1 MAKSSKFNDKMSRL
15 SEAIMYSRRKM
26 QPFRENR
33 LRAIRQYVGTNY
45 SDYGAEDKV
54 PVNLLE
60 MAINIYRRQV
70 AANRPQVIV
79 RTKNSDLKAEAA
91 DFETMINHTLDEIEF
106 EPTLQRWVLD
116 AMFGLGVVKVGLSP
130 GRAGEIDGF
139 MHDVGQVFA
148 DNVDF
153 EDFCFDMTAKR
164 WDQVQFCGNRYTLPY
179 EMVMDMKLFGNKPLQ
194 PNPYHRV
201 TNEQGDERVT
211 SLQTGGETL
220 GTEQYMP
227 VVELWDVWLPY
238 ENVVVTVQADDHAG
252 GFYNNEPL
260 QIVDWAGPE
269 VGPYHLLSYI
279 DVPGNIMPLSPAG
292 LLVDMHELV
301 NRIFRKLGRQ
311 AERQKTLTVVA
322 GGAEEDGRRIVNASD
337 GDTILSD
344 RPEATREMKF
354 GGVDSPSL
362 AFMIQLKDMF
372 SYLGGNLDSLGGLAP
387 SAKSGKH
394 DSLLRQSAS
403 VRIDDMQARTTNAV
417 RKVVES
423 IADYI
428 YYDPAPSTKV
438 YRDIPNTDMS
448 VKVDFD
454 PEIREGDFLD
464 FAIDIAPYSLQS
476 RSPSERLAA
485 INEIMQGVVMPMA
498 GQLQQRGIV
507 PDMDR
512 YMEIISKYSHMS
524 EIAEIL
530 KIADFAEME
539 TMKEMAEMGGGQQQG
554 ANKAPVTERRYVR
567 ENVAMGGT
575 RAGRDNAMAQALMG
589 GGGDN
594 AVTQAAMEGM

>member
-1 MAKSSKFNDKMSRL
+1 MANKTLNDKMVRL
-15 SEAIMYSRRKM
+15 SEAIMFSRRKM

-45 SDYGAEDKV
+45 SENGADDKV
-54 PVNLLE
+54 PINLLE
-60 MAINIYRRQV
+60 QAINIYRRMV
-70 AANRPQVIV
+70 AANRPQVLV
-79 RTKNSDLKAEAA
+79 RSKNADLKAESS
-91 DFETMINHTLDEIEF
+91 DFEAVINHHLDEMGF
-106 EPTLQRWVLD
+106 EETLQRWVLD
-116 AMFGLGVVKVGLSP
+116 SMFGLGVVKVGLTP

-139 MHDVGQVFA
+139 THDVGQVFV

-179 EMVMDMKLFGNKPLQ
+179 EMAMDMKLFGKKELT
-194 PNPYHRV
+194 PNPYV
-201 TNEQGDERVT
+201 ASTNEQGDERVNT
-211 SLQTGGETL
+211 LQTGGETM

-227 VVELWDVWLPY
+227 VIELWDVWLPY
-238 ENVVVTVQADDHAG
+238 ENVIVTVQADEHAG

-260 QIVDWAGPE
+260 QVIDWAGPE
-269 VGPYHLLSYI
+269 VGPYHLLSMG
-279 DVPGNIMPLSPAG
+279 DVPGNIMPLSPAS
-292 LLVDMHELV
+292 LLIDLHELV
-301 NRIFRKLGRQ
+301 NRLFRKLGRQ

-423 IADYI
+423 VADYL
-428 YYDPAPSTKV
+428 YYDPAPSTRV
-438 YRDIPNTDMS
+438 YRDIPNSDLS
-448 VKVDFD
+448 VKVDFNPD
-454 PEIREGDFLD
+454 IREGDLLD
-464 FAIDIAPYSLQS
+464 YAIDIAPYSLQS
-476 RSPSERLAA
+476 RSPGERLTA
-485 INEIMQGVVMPMA
+485 INELMTGVIMPMSQ
-498 GQLQQRGIV
+498 QLQQRGIV

-512 YMEIISKYSHMS
+512 YMEIVSKYSHMS

-530 KIADFAEME
+530 KIADFAERE
-539 TMKEMAEMGGGQQQG
+539 TMQEMSEMGGGGPQG
-554 ANKAPVTERRYVR
+554 AAKPPVTERRYVR

-575 RAGRDNAMAQALMG
+575 RAGRDAEMSKALMG
-589 GGGDN
+589 GENAINQQAMGG
-594 AVTQAAMEGM
+594 E

>member
-1 MAKSSKFNDKMSRL
+1 MPKQNSLNDKMSRL
-15 SEAIMYSRRKM
+15 SEAMMFSRRKM

-45 SDYGAEDKV
+45 SDNGSSDKV
-54 PVNLLE
+54 PINLLE
-60 MAINIYRRQV
+60 QAINIYRRMV
-70 AANRPQVIV
+70 AANRPQVLV
-79 RTKNSDLKAEAA
+79 RSKDMNLKAESS
-91 DFETMINHTLDEIEF
+91 DFEAVINHHLHEMNF
-106 EPTLQRWVLD
+106 EETLQRWVLD
-116 AMFGLGVVKVGLSP
+116 SMFGLGVVKVGLTP

-139 MHDVGQVFA
+139 THDVGQVFV

-164 WDQVQFCGNRYTLPY
+164 WDQAQFCGNRYTMPY
-179 EMVMDMKLFGNKPLQ
+179 EMAMDLKLFGNKKLT
-194 PNPYHRV
+194 PNPYV
-201 TNEQGDERVT
+201 ASTNEQGDERVNT
-211 SLQTGGETL
+211 LQTGGESI
-220 GTEQYMP
+220 GREQYMP

-238 ENVVVTVQADDHAG
+238 ENVIVTVQADEQAG

-260 QIVDWAGPE
+260 QVIDWAGPE
-269 VGPYHLLSYI
+269 IGPYHLLSMG
-279 DVPGNIMPLSPAG
+279 DVPGNIMPLSPAS
-292 LLVDMHELV
+292 LLIDLHELV
-301 NRIFRKLGRQ
+301 NRLFRKLGRQ

-423 IADYI
+423 IADYL

-438 YRDIPNTDMS
+438 YRDIPNSDLS
-448 VKVDFD
+448 VKVDFNPD
-454 PEIREGDFLD
+454 IREGDMLD
-464 FAIDIAPYSLQS
+464 YSIDIAPYSLQS
-476 RSPSERLAA
+476 RSPGERLSA
-485 INEIMQGVVMPMA
+485 INELMQGVIMPMSQ
-498 GQLQQRGIV
+498 QLQQRGIV

-530 KIADFAEME
+530 KVADFAERE
-539 TMKEMAEMGGGQQQG
+539 TMQEMSEMGAGGQQG
-554 ANKAPVTERRYVR
+554 AGKPPVTERRYVR
-567 ENVAMGGT
+567 ENVSMGGT
-575 RAGRDNAMAQALMG
+575 RAGKDAEMSKALMG
-589 GGGDN
+589 GENAINQQAMGG
-594 AVTQAAMEGM
+594 E

>member
-1 MAKSSKFNDKMSRL
+1 MAKQNSQYNDKMNRL

-33 LRAIRQYVGTNY
+33 LRAIRQYIGANY
-45 SDYGAEDKV
+45 SDAGAEDKV
-54 PVNLLE
+54 PINLLE
-60 MAINIYRRQV
+60 QAINIYRRMV
-70 AANRPQVIV
+70 AATRPHVLV
-79 RTKNSDLKAEAA
+79 RSKNNDLKAESAN
-91 DFETMINHTLDEIEF
+91 FEAVINHTLDEIGF
-106 EPTLQRWVLD
+106 EETLQRWVLD
-116 AMFGLGVVKVGLSP
+116 SMFGLGIVKVGLTP
-130 GRAGEIDGF
+130 GRVGEIDGF
-139 MHDVGQVFA
+139 MHDVGQVFV

-164 WDQVQFCGNRYTLPY
+164 WDQAQFCGNRYTLPY
-179 EMVMDMKLFGNKPLQ
+179 EMVMDMKLFGNKPIS
-194 PNPYHRV
+194 PNPMYKT

-211 SLQTGGETL
+211 TLQTGGESV

-227 VVELWDVWLPY
+227 VIELWDVWLPY
-238 ENVVVTVQADDHAG
+238 ENVVVTVQADEHAG

-260 QIVDWAGPE
+260 QVVDWAGPE
-269 VGPYHLLSYI
+269 VGPYHLLSMG
-279 DVPGNIMPLSPAG
+279 DVPGNIMPLSPAS
-292 LLVDMHELV
+292 LLVDLHELV
-301 NRIFRKLGRQ
+301 NRLFRKLGRQ

-337 GDTILSD
+337 GETVMSD

-372 SYLGGNLDSLGGLAP
+372 SYLGGNLDSLGGLGP

-417 RKVVES
+417 RKAIES

-428 YYDPAPSTKV
+428 YYDPAPSTRV
-438 YRDIPNTDMS
+438 YRDIPNSELS

-464 FAIDIAPYSLQS
+464 YAVDIAPYSLQS
-476 RSPSERLAA
+476 RSPQERLQV
-485 INEIMQGVVMPMA
+485 INDLMTGVVMPMSQ
-498 GQLQQRGIV
+498 QLQQRGIV

-512 YMEIISKYSHMS
+512 YMEIVSKYSHMS
-524 EIAEIL
+524 ELAEIL
-530 KIADFAEME
+530 KIADFAEIE
-539 TMKEMAEMGGGQQQG
+539 TMQEMAEMGGGGAQG
-554 ANKAPVTERRYVR
+554 AGKPPVTERRYVR

-575 RAGRDNAMAQALMG
+575 RAGRDAEMSKALMG
-589 GGGDN
+589 GDN
-594 AVTQAAMEGM
+594 AINQSAMEGG